1 MSRLNNPADRM
12 WADACALLAQ
22 AERMHQQFF
31 RLASSA
37 PARVQASWEPPVD
50 IVEDER
56 EVMIVVAMPGVP
68 AERVEVFVEPGLLVI
83 RGERPVPFAQAR
95 HAVRQLEIPY
105 GLFERRIPL
114 NGARF
119 ESGTHQ
125 LVNGCV
131 VLRLT
136 KLV

>member
-1 MSRLNNPADRM
+1 MNRRTDLSDQM
-12 WADACALLAQ
+12 WAHACDLVAQ

-31 RLASSA
+31 RLASTG
-37 PARVQASWEPPVD
+37 RTQAAWVPPID

-56 EVMIVVAMPGVP
+56 EVVIIVAMPGVP
-68 AERVEVFVEPGLLVI
+68 AERVEIALEPDVLVV
-83 RGERPVPFAQAR
+83 RGERPVPFASAH

-105 GLFERRIPL
+105 GRFERRIPL
-114 NGARF
+114 SGVRL

-136 KLV
+136 KQV

>member
-1 MSRLNNPADRM
+1 MSRVNNPADRM

-31 RLASSA
+31 RLAS

-56 EVMIVVAMPGVP
+56 EVVIVVAMPGVP